1 MFQKILLSALLVFT
15 ALTAQAAPLMIPPP
29 PTIDATAYILLDY
42 NSGRVL
48 AQSNPDMR
56 VEPASLTKIMSS
68 YVVESELA
76 QGRIKATDM
85 VRISEK
91 AWRMEGSRMFVEVGD
106 MVAVQD
112 LLKGVIIQSGNDST
126 VSLAEHIAGSEET
139 FASMMNTHA
148 QRLGMKNTHFVN
160 ATGLPDP
167 AHYTTARDL
176 AVLSR
181 ALIRDFPVSYKLYSQ
196 KEFVFNN
203 IRQPNRNLL
212 LYRDPTVDG
221 IKTGHTSSAGYCLV
235 SSAVRDGMR
244 LISVVLGTK
253 SDNAR
258 AEESRKLL
266 TYGARFYEARKI
278 YDANV
283 KVTSA
288 RVWKGDVTDL
298 PLGVTQPLA
307 ITLPR
312 GQQASVKVS
321 FVLNPKIIAPV
332 RKGQVL
338 GKVNV
343 LDGNKVLAQAPLVA
357 LQDDPEGGFFRRL
370 IDMILMFFA

>member
-1 MFQKILLSALLVFT
+1 MLQKILFSVLFVLLT
-15 ALTAQAAPLMIPPP
+15 LPAQAAPLVIPPP

-56 VEPASLTKIMSS
+56 IEPASLTKIMSS

-283 KVTSA
+283 KVTTA